1 MNQFARCACVAGLSE
16 GLVPPS
22 HRFLDRVRQF
32 NKRTFNPWILKSA
45 GKAHSPFAVVGHVG
59 RRSGA
64 GYATP
69 VIVMPVQDGVV
80 FALTYGPGV
89 DWYRNILAAGS
100 CTLRWR
106 GKTYKLDRPETMSAE
121 AGLRAFPVPLCWIL
135 RLMQKRDFFR
145 MRVGQQ
151 PAGDAPAS

>member
-1 MNQFARCACVAGLSE
+1 M
-16 GLVPPS
+16 PPS
-22 HRFLDRVRQF
+22 QRFLDRVRQF

-45 GKAHSPFAVVGHVG
+45 GTARSPFAIVEHAG

-64 GYATP
+64 AYTTP
-69 VIVMPVQDGVV
+69 VIVRPVPDGFV

-106 GKTYKLDRPETMSAE
+106 GKAYRLEQPGTLSAE
-121 AGLRAFPVPLCWIL
+121 AGLKAFPVPLCWIL
-135 RLMQKRDFFR
+135 RLMRKRDFFR
-145 MRVGQQ
+145 MRFG
-151 PAGDAPAS
+151 AGPGA